1 MFMNVVLDYVL
12 PSIIAYLLG
21 SISFSIIVTW
31 LFSRKDIR
39 TFGSGNAGGTNVLR
53 VMGPLPGIIT
63 ILGDVGKCILAVLVA
78 KYFLP
83 GGSNAIA
90 MSLAGLF
97 CVLGH
102 MFPVYF
108 GFKGGKGVAS
118 SAGMVLALDPRVF
131 LILIAAFAITVI
143 VTRYVSLGSIVGA
156 VAFPFGM
163 FIFYDNMIVTIAA
176 LIIASLVIFMHRKNI
191 HKLLSNTENKLTFK
205 KSK

>member
-1 MFMNVVLDYVL
+1 MNIVLDYVL

-31 LFSRKDIR
+31 LFSREDIR
-39 TFGSGNAGGTNVLR
+39 THGSGNAGGTNVLR

-63 ILGDVGKCILAVLVA
+63 ILGDVGKCILAVLLA
-78 KYFLP
+78 KYLLP
-83 GGSNAIA
+83 GGENQIA

-118 SAGMVLALDPRVF
+118 AAGMVLALDPRVF
-131 LILIAAFAITVI
+131 LILVVAFAITVI
-143 VTRYVSLGSIVGA
+143 VTRYVSLGSIIGA
-156 VAFPFGM
+156 IAFPFGM
-163 FIFYDNMIVTIAA
+163 LIFYNNMIVTITA
-176 LIIASLVIFMHRKNI
+176 LIISSLVIFMHRKNI
-191 HKLLSNTENKLTFK
+191 HKLIHKTENKLTFK
-205 KSK
+205 KNK